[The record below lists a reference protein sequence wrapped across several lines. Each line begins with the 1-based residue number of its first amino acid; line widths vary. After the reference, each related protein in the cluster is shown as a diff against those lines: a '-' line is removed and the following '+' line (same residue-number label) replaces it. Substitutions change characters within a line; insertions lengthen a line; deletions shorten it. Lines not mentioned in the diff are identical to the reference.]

1 MNAFKRI
8 LAKPEFWPLLN
19 TQALGAF
26 NDNFFRTAL
35 ISFVAFS
42 PEFQDS
48 GEKTI
53 VGALA
58 TGLLM
63 LPFFLFS
70 SLAGELAD
78 QRRKSSLIKIS
89 KSCEVG
95 IMALAA
101 LFFFIGNINILLLML
116 FLMGVQSTFFG
127 PLKYGLLPEVMPEQ
141 DLIAANGLIEAT
153 TFLAIVLGTL
163 AGSYLVTLPLGT
175 TVFMPV
181 GFVTIAALGLWF
193 ALKQPQSQIGDP
205 ELQLNFN
212 IWQGT
217 CRIISSVRKRPP
229 IWLAILAISWF
240 WAIGSILITQL
251 PVLCATTMGATSAVS
266 TLVITLVALGIG
278 LGSMSA
284 QWLLK
289 GEVSPRMVPM
299 ASAFLAL
306 FLAFLAL
313 SIIFLPAQNPNQSLT
328 LVAFIT
334 SWEYLRLALSCLLVS
349 ITGGIFVVPL
359 YAILQHL
366 AETQERSRVIAANN
380 IVNSFFICA
389 ASLLVMFLTWL
400 GFDLANIFLLTA
412 LSGLGVGALT
422 LYFLP
427 AESLRHFLRFLLTVM
442 YQPKI
447 KGLEHLAAV
456 KNGPALIVANHT
468 SFLDVVLLLA
478 YFPRRLTFAIDS
490 YWAMVWW
497 LRPLLHIYKALP
509 INPNQPLAARGLID
523 ALKAGEIVVIFPE
536 GRITTTDNFMKIYD
550 GPGLIASKTKAP
562 VVPVIINGGQYTR
575 FGKLTKLKN
584 RPRKYSLS
592 MTVLPPCSLNISN
605 TTQDTQKD
613 LRRLGSLALYDTLTT
628 SLLTTMDLDQNL
640 WATLTK
646 AAANYGP
653 SRIIIEDIERKPL
666 SYRSF
671 ILRAKML
678 GNRFK
683 SWSKPEE
690 KVGIMLPNS
699 VALTASLFGLW
710 FANRVPVMLNYSQGP
725 NALASALKTAEVK
738 TIISSRSFLVATGL
752 EKMAAE
758 LPAKLLLL
766 DEQKFNTRQKLFAW
780 LSKGSQAKA
789 NSPAVVVF
797 TSGSEGQPKG
807 VVLSH
812 RNIITN
818 ANQMKCQLEITTDDI
833 LFNALPMF
841 HAFGF
846 TVGGILPLVLGLRT
860 FNYISP
866 LHTKVVPELIY
877 DTRAT
882 FTCASD
888 TFAYAWGK
896 NANSYDFS
904 SMRIML
910 VGAEKLKDKT
920 KNLYNDKFGL
930 RLLEGY
936 GATETSPVIAVNS
949 HLHCRMG
956 SVGRLLP
963 GLSARLE
970 PVDGVSSG
978 GRLIVKGP
986 SIMMGYIKAEAPG
999 VIIPPAEGWYDTG
1012 DIVDIDSDGFV
1023 WIKGRLKRFAKIG
1036 GEMISLVA
1044 LEGIMAT
1051 LWPGQPQV
1059 LVAVPDENKGEK
1071 ILLVTQEQN
1080 PDLPALWQALKAAG
1094 YPELSYPRKFV
1105 YLKEIPM
1112 TPLGKINLPQLMK
1125 EVTLTL

>member
-1 MNAFKRI
+1 MNAFKKI
-8 LAKPEFWPLLN
+8 LTKPEFWPLLN

-26 NDNFFRTAL
+26 NDNFFRAAL
-35 ISFVAFS
+35 ISFVAFN

-53 VGALA
+53 LGALA
-58 TGLLM
+58 TGLMM

-89 KSCEVG
+89 KSFEVG

-101 LFFFIGNINILLLML
+101 LFLFIGNINILLLML
-116 FLMGVQSTFFG
+116 FLMGTQSTFFG
-127 PLKYGLLPEVMPEQ
+127 PLKYGLLPEVMPER
-141 DLIAANGLIEAT
+141 DLVAANGLIEAT

-163 AGSYLVTLPLGT
+163 AGSYLVTIPLGT

-181 GFVTIAALGLWF
+181 GFVAIAVLGLLF
-193 ALKQPQSQIGDP
+193 ALKQPQSKIGDP
-205 ELQLNFN
+205 ELKLNFN
-212 IWQGT
+212 IWKGT
-217 CRIISSVRKRPP
+217 CRIINSVRRRPP

-251 PVLCATTMGATSAVS
+251 PVLCATTMGASSAVS
-266 TLVITLVALGIG
+266 TLVVTLVALGIG
-278 LGSMSA
+278 IGSMSA

-306 FLAFLAL
+306 FLTFLAL
-313 SIIFLPAQNPNQSLT
+313 SIIFLPAPNPMAPLT
-328 LVAFIT
+328 LGAFV
-334 SWEYLRLALSCLLVS
+334 SNWEYLRLAASCLLVS

-380 IVNSFFICA
+380 IVNSFFICTA
-389 ASLLVMFLTWL
+389 NLLVMFLTWL

-412 LSGLGVGALT
+412 LSGLGVSALT

-427 AESLRHFLRFLLTVM
+427 AESLRHFLKFLITVL

-447 KGLEHLAAV
+447 KGLEHLEAL

-468 SFLDVVLLLA
+468 SFLDVILLLA

-490 YWAMVWW
+490 YWAMMWW
-497 LRPLLHIYKALP
+497 LKPFLHIYKALP
-509 INPNQPLAARGLID
+509 INPNQPLAARGLIE
-523 ALKAGEIVVIFPE
+523 ALKAGEMVVIFPE

-562 VVPVIINGGQYTR
+562 VVPVIIGSGQYTR

-584 RPRKYSLS
+584 KPRKYSLS
-592 MTVLPPCSLNISN
+592 MTVLPPCALNIPR
-605 TTQDTQKD
+605 TPTDAQKD

-628 SLLTTMDLDQNL
+628 SLLKTMDRDINL
-640 WATLTK
+640 WDTLTK
-646 AAANYGP
+646 AAATFGP
-653 SRIIIEDIERKPL
+653 NRIMVEDIERKPL

-671 ILRAKML
+671 ILRAKIL

-683 SWSKPEE
+683 SWSRPGE
-690 KVGIMLPNS
+690 KVGVMLPNS
-699 VALTASLFGLW
+699 VGLTASLFALW

-725 NALASALKTAEVK
+725 TALASALKTAEVK
-738 TIISSRSFLVATGL
+738 TIISSRSFLVSTGL
-752 EKMAAE
+752 DKAE

-766 DEQKFNTRQKLFAW
+766 DEQKFTPVQKLFAW
-780 LSKGSQAKA
+780 LSKGSRAEA

-818 ANQMKCQLEITTDDI
+818 INQMKCQLEITTDDI

-846 TVGGILPLVLGLRT
+846 TVGGILPLVLGLRS

-896 NANSYDFS
+896 NANPYDFS

-910 VGAEKLKDKT
+910 IGAEKLKDKT
-920 KNLYNDKFGL
+920 KTLYADKLGL

-936 GATETSPVIAVNS
+936 GATETSPVLTVNTY
-949 HLHCRMG
+949 LHCKIG

-963 GLSARLE
+963 GISARLE

-986 SIMMGYIKAEAPG
+986 NIMMGYIKAEAPG
-999 VIIPPAEGWYDTG
+999 VIVPPLEGWYDTG
-1012 DIVDIDSDGFV
+1012 DIVEIDSDGFV

-1036 GEMISLVA
+1036 GEMVSLVA
-1044 LEGIMAT
+1044 LEGVMST

-1071 ILLVTQEQN
+1071 VLLVTQDQA
-1080 PDLPALWQALKAAG
+1080 PDLAALWQALKAAG

-1105 YLKEIPM
+1105 WLKEIPV
-1112 TPLGKINLPQLMK
+1112 TPLGKINLPRVMD
-1125 EVTLTL
+1125 EVSRTL